1 MSSSAIRIATRKS
14 PLAKWQAAYVRDLLL
29 TQKPDREITFLE
41 LVSAGDKTLDAPLSV
56 AGGKGMFL
64 KELEEAVRGGDADL
78 AVHSMKDVT
87 VTMPDGLIIGA
98 ICERDDARDAFV
110 SSRFDSLA
118 NLPTNARIGT
128 CSLRRQCQLRA
139 KFPHLQAVNLRG
151 NVGTRIAALD
161 AGKFDAIV
169 LAVAGLKRLNLQHRI
184 AEYLSPEVCL
194 PAVGQGAIGV
204 QCRADDEA
212 MREILRPLNHEDS
225 ALCVT
230 AERAANAK
238 LGGGCHVPLAVF
250 AELHDARISVRGR
263 VGSVDGVTL
272 LCAEKSGDRDDA
284 EAIGV
289 AVAEDL
295 LRQGAAK
302 ILDAVYGD

>member
-14 PLAKWQAAYVRDLLL
+14 PLAKWQAEYVRDLLL
-29 TQKPDREITFLE
+29 AQNPDREITLLE

-87 VTMPDGLIIGA
+87 VAMPDGLIIAA
-98 ICERDDARDAFV
+98 ICERDDARDALL

-161 AGKFDAIV
+161 AGKFDAII
-169 LAVAGLKRLNLQHRI
+169 LAAAGLKRLNLQHRDCT
-184 AEYLSPEVCL
+184 EYLSPEVCL

-212 MREILRPLNHEDS
+212 MLDALRPLNHEDS
-225 ALCVT
+225 ARCVDRRT
-230 AERAANAK
+230 CRQRQIGRRLSCAA
-238 LGGGCHVPLAVF
+238 GGVRRV
-250 AELHDARISVRGR
+250 ARRR
-263 VGSVDGVTL
+263 EFRCAQGSVAWT
-272 LCAEKSGDRDDA
+272 A
-284 EAIGV
+284 
-289 AVAEDL
+289 
-295 LRQGAAK
+295 
-302 ILDAVYGD
+302 